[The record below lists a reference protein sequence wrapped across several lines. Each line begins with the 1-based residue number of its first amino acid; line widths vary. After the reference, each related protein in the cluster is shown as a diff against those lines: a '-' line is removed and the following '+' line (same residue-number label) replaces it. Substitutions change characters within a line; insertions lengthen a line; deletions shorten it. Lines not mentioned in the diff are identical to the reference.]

1 MSEPMPSIPTQST
14 FTYPN
19 PNSSASPSFTQDDTS
34 DSFIPEPTQPIPAF
48 TQPAFSQPAF
58 SQPNQSIFSQPAV
71 HFQQTQPTQ
80 TNQTG
85 QQYPNNV
92 QSQQFQQFQT
102 ASISANNAK
111 FPYLEKDKYE
121 IWAMKMEYWI
131 QNADHNLWRIV
142 QQGNSPK
149 RLGKDAKGNTIVH
162 PPVSLDEHVA
172 VQRENKVRTLLL
184 QALPEDHMPDF
195 HHYDDARDIWMAVKA
210 RFGGNEESKKMRK
223 TMLKQ
228 QFTEFSVT
236 EEEGLHKGYDRFQK
250 ILSQLNQV
258 QARPDNDDINLKFLR
273 ALPSS
278 WSQVALALK
287 TRGGLDSMSFDDLYN
302 KLRSLELDVRIGH
315 SYGVKV
321 AAAPTHSAF
330 IGTACSG
337 SKPTYSDQQRI
348 VPSVSQTSGRSDNVM
363 ECVLHSF
370 VAENEQDQDMIYE
383 DFDQVDQLEMEE
395 LDLKWQ
401 MAMLSLRINRFEKK
415 AGRKMNYNNQQPA
428 RFDRRKVR
436 CYKCLQL
443 GHFARECNVKTV
455 DDKARY
461 SAFKV
466 TEVKTDEPKAL
477 VSVDSMVNWSDHA
490 AENTT
495 GAVEKVYGM
504 MAGLHADSADASD
517 AAAEFAM
524 MGISPKVQNCP
535 LGCDSKI
542 NDLNHM
548 YNNLDRLY
556 NDCYIKVQA
565 YQHAVKTL
573 ESQKDWYHK
582 TQIALEEKIRVLSAN
597 LENTT
602 NTLSYTE
609 KLHDQAQKEKKEW
622 EVKFEATLARFE
634 KWKESSKN
642 LKNLIDSSMSTRTK
656 VGLGFQE
663 YFGVDEV
670 FDLSTPSVFYSD
682 PVEKE
687 VKPLYSTF
695 VKAGEMHAVP
705 PPITGTYMPSP
716 YQSDIEET
724 QVSYGSKSDNNIS
737 DTISESNDF
746 VSCDNSDKSSDSET
760 HASCDSSLKTQTKDI
775 PPAVDIQTLPESD
788 VEDPN
793 STTGSPSFS
802 CSENVKSPRIICNK
816 SGVNNRKARTVSA
829 GRPVSAG
836 WLNPAARPFFRP
848 SSVYNTNWPNI
859 YDPMIKG
866 RWGTAGDPST
876 DNDIGIVDSGCSR
889 SMTGNKEKLDDFV
902 QVKGGIVKFGGGDGR
917 ISGKGTIRTSK
928 LDFENVYYVEELQHF
943 NLFSVSQICDKKNKV
958 LFTDTDCLVLTEDFQ
973 LPDESQ
979 VVLRIPRKCDL
990 YTFSIS
996 ELQPEQN
1003 VTCLVAKASL
1013 DESTRW
1019 HRRMAHVNFKT
1030 INKLAKE
1037 GLVDGLPLKVFTNEH
1052 NCVACNKGKQHKASY
1067 KHISAVRLIT
1077 ETLQL
1082 LHMDLFG
1089 PTNIRSIDQKYYS
1102 LVVTDDFSRF
1112 TWTFYLGHLKPFG
1125 CQVTIL
1131 NTSDHLEKYEGK
1143 ADEGYL
1149 VGYAPNSKA
1158 YRVYNLSN
1166 KRVEETLNLRF
1177 LEDKPNVQGIG
1188 HEWAILLSV
1197 HLFAD
1202 FIPVHADESTLPSG
1216 QSLGSSENN
1225 TRFPVPSDVCKDQ
1238 LSSGIF
1244 TFFFMDDDFRF
1255 LVNLAS
1261 PVLTRSRAQKSKFGE
1276 SAFIGYIQ
1284 DQQRTNHTDQLHCL
1298 FACFLSQLEPTSIAK
1313 ALEDPD
1319 WVAAMQE
1326 EMQQFIN
1333 QKVWKLVPLPDG
1345 KNAIGTKWILK
1356 NKRDARGIVVR
1367 NKARLVAQGHRQEE
1381 GIDYDE
1387 MDVKK
1392 VVKALYGLHQ
1402 APRAVIEIFKY
1413 LKGQPKL
1420 GLWYPKDSDFQ
1431 LEAYSDSD
1439 YAGSHGDR
1447 KSTTEAEYVA
1457 FELLSCCCTE
1467 TYGICKKPS
1476 LESEDN
1482 GILRLGITLERD
1494 ANEKNLITGHED
1506 FTQMIM
1512 WPITAKDLHG
1522 HDLSIWWIWCFVGYY
1537 FLVIAGSQYAALVVT
1552 FLTCDK
1558 WHSSAV
1564 WIHFYD
1570 REVFMLVCMVS
1581 ADGLTIFAWL
1591 NTFMLMELVYAVEYT
1606 LFIVTCLC
1614 CLHLV
1619 SLCSVCI
1626 VGGWSLPL
1634 VSAYFDYFMLAIAAA
1649 GNDAAGGDDAANEDN
1664 AAANEAVDDTTH
1676 GGFHV
1681 ESTLFRPDDD
1691 FPRPKQA
1698 DAAVLG
1704 QRTLLLTNGLYAKL
1718 GQGFRGRI
1726 DSLETSWKLEKTV
1739 KQLRETR
1746 LVVEASAAEGD
1757 VDIQDDID
1765 LDGLSRMA
1773 STALG
1778 HDQPAGPS
1786 EDVEEEKEEEEV
1798 PLRETS
1804 LNADLDYLLK
1814 FSCRGFM
1821 SQARNAFVED
1831 TRTSDSGWFKRLRAE
1846 DLAQEVLPNVSEERA
1861 KELDDLMMRMTETD
1875 WLNLMLQVGSNPAL
1889 ARELLGAD
1897 VNEENFIERMTA
1909 VKEKKKRALA
1919 DLRYRALKGKPMK
1932 KSEVTQMMR
1941 NLVKNQWCAAHN
1953 GTITMKDVKAMNPQQ
1968 LPAITEPPSKR
1979 QRVSSQPASVPAATT
1994 LPADDP
2000 DSAGGGSSNP
2010 AGSATPVALRSS
2022 ASNLLVDLHGPMY
2035 LLIKYQFDV
2044 CLNPNQ
2050 GVLMKFFLEIERK
2063 EQLDV
2068 QAGLRQALSVIAT
2081 APIAFAAQQMVF
2093 QLTHA
2098 NNKKESGSPLRLAL
2112 VCTQIRC
2119 WLPETGSC
2127 CYLDVAIHL
2136 FLLVHRV
2143 HCCFIDAAVLDVL
2156 RLSIS
2161 A

>member
-1 MSEPMPSIPTQST
+1 MSESMPTIPTQST

-34 DSFIPEPTQPIPAF
+34 DSFIPEPTQPIPSFTQTAFSQPVFSQPIPTF
-48 TQPAFSQPAF
+48 TQPAA
-58 SQPNQSIFSQPAV
+58 

-80 TNQTG
+80 T

-195 HHYDDARDIWMAVKA
+195 HHYDDARDIWIAVKA

-287 TRGGLDSMSFDDLYN
+287 TRGGLESMSFDDLYN

-315 SYGVKV
+315 SYGVKA

-330 IGTACSG
+330 IGAASSR
-337 SKPTYSDQQRI
+337 SKSTYSDQQNI
-348 VPSVSQTSGRSDNVM
+348 VSSVSQTSGRSDNIM

-370 VAENEQDQDMIYE
+370 VAENEPDQEMIYE

-490 AENTT
+490 AENKT
-495 GAVEKVYGM
+495 GEVEKVYGM
-504 MAGLHADSADASD
+504 MAGLHADNGGADVSD
-517 AAAEFAM
+517 ATAEFAM

-542 NDLNHM
+542 NDLNNM

-565 YQHAVKTL
+565 YQNAVKTL

-582 TQIALEEKIRVLSAN
+582 TQIALEEKIRILSAN

-642 LKNLIDSSMSTRTK
+642 LNKLINSSMSTRTK
-656 VGLGFQE
+656 IGLGFKE
-663 YFGVDEV
+663 YFGKDEV
-670 FDLSTPSVFYSD
+670 FDLSTPSVMYPE
-682 PVEKE
+682 PVEE
-687 VKPLYSTF
+687 VKPLYSWF

-705 PPITGTYMPSP
+705 PSITGTYMPTP
-716 YQSDIEET
+716 YKSDIEET
-724 QVSYGSKSDNNIS
+724 QVSYGSKSDNKTS
-737 DTISESNDF
+737 ETLSESNDF

-760 HASCDSSLKTQTKDI
+760 YASCDSSLKTKTKDF
-775 PPAVDIQTLPESD
+775 PPAVDIKTLPESD

-793 STTGSPSFS
+793 STAGSPSFS
-802 CSENVKSPRIICNK
+802 CLENVKSPRIFCNK
-816 SGVNNRKARTVSA
+816 SGMNNRNVCKNNSVRVKKCFVCGSKLHLIKDCDFYNCVDSVPCKSKAASVSAGSRNSPASVPAGRSDSAASRNRPAVNSAGGPNPAGWSKRPATVSA

-836 WLNPAARPFFRP
+836 WLNPAARPYFRP
-848 SSVYNTNWPNI
+848 SSVYFNNKTNF
-859 YDPMIKG
+859 YDPMFMYKG
-866 RWGTAGDPST
+866 RWDTAGDPST

-889 SMTGNKEKLDDFV
+889 SMTGNKEKLADFV
-902 QVKGGIVKFGGGDGR
+902 PIKGGIVKFGGGDGR

-958 LFTDTDCLVLTEDFQ
+958 LFTDTDCLVLSEEFQ
-973 LPDESQ
+973 LPDASQ
-979 VVLRIPRKCDL
+979 VVLRIPRKHDL
-990 YTFSIS
+990 YTFHIS
-996 ELQPEQN
+996 DLQPEQK

-1037 GLVDGLPLKVFTNEH
+1037 GLVNGLPLKVFTNEH

-1067 KHISAVRLIT
+1067 KHISAVRFIT
-1077 ETLQL
+1077 DTLQL

-1112 TWTFYLGHLKPFG
+1112 SWTFFLSTKDETFYVLKEFITLIENQLNKKVKGIRCDNGTEFKNAKLIELCGEKGIKRDYSNPRTPQQNGVAERKNRTLIEAARTMLADSKLPTMFWTEAVSTACYVLNRVSITNPHNKTPYELISGKVPQISHLKPFG

-1131 NTSDHLEKYEGK
+1131 NTSDYLGKFEGK
-1143 ADEGYL
+1143 ADDGYL
-1149 VGYAPNSKA
+1149 VGYASNSKA
-1158 YRVYNLSN
+1158 YRVYNLPN

-1188 HEWAILLSV
+1188 HEWYFDLDYLTDSLGYTRFKTDTPAGTHETNINAGTQDHDSDSEVDEQVIVVPSFPSNRFAGPSSSNGPRIMERNADYAEELAKLQRQEHEAKDAAARYGYLFSQATAEILIVPTSCTSV
-1197 HLFAD
+1197 SAD
-1202 FIPVHADESTLPSG
+1202 FIPVHADESTLPPG
-1216 QSLGSSENN
+1216 QILG
-1225 TRFPVPSDVCKDQ
+1225 D
-1238 LSSGIF
+1238 
-1244 TFFFMDDDFRF
+1244 
-1255 LVNLAS
+1255 LAS
-1261 PVLTRSRAQKSKFGE
+1261 PVLTRSRAHKSKFGE
-1276 SAFIGYIQ
+1276 SAFIGYVQ

-1298 FACFLSQLEPTSIAK
+1298 SACFLSQLEPTCIAK

-1319 WVAAMQE
+1319 WVDAMQE

-1333 QKVWKLVPLPDG
+1333 QQVWKLVPLPDG
-1345 KNAIGTKWILK
+1345 KHAIGTKWILK

-1387 MDVKK
+1387 VFAPVARIEAIRLFLAFASYMGFLVYQLDVKSAFLYGEIEEEVYVTQPK
-1392 VVKALYGLHQ
+1392 GFEDPYFPKHVYRVVKALYGLHQ
-1402 APRAVIEIFKY
+1402 AAPRARDILLVQVYVDDIIFESINKAWCDEFEVLMKGEFEMSAMGEMTFFLGLQVKQLPDGIFISQDKYVKDMLTKFDMESVRTATTPYEAAKTKLKDETDPPVNVHLYRSMIGSLMYLTASRPDIMFAVSACSRHQVTPLTSHLNAVKKIFKY

-1420 GLWYPKDSDFQ
+1420 GLWYPKDSPFQ

-1447 KSTTEAEYVA
+1447 KSTT
-1457 FELLSCCCTE
+1457 
-1467 TYGICKKPS
+1467 
-1476 LESEDN
+1476 
-1482 GILRLGITLERD
+1482 D
-1494 ANEKNLITGHED
+1494 ANEKRIDPGAEDSHHEKW
-1506 FTQMIM
+1506 T
-1512 WPITAKDLHG
+1512 DLLPRHLM
-1522 HDLSIWWIWCFVGYY
+1522 DPRFEYRWSIWDGESLFRSHTASRVLS
-1537 FLVIAGSQYAALVVT
+1537 FSAG
-1552 FLTCDK
+1552 
-1558 WHSSAV
+1558 
-1564 WIHFYD
+1564 
-1570 REVFMLVCMVS
+1570 R
-1581 ADGLTIFAWL
+1581 
-1591 NTFMLMELVYAVEYT
+1591 
-1606 LFIVTCLC
+1606 
-1614 CLHLV
+1614 
-1619 SLCSVCI
+1619 
-1626 VGGWSLPL
+1626 L
-1634 VSAYFDYFMLAIAAA
+1634 VSAGSTMILLVVILSA
-1649 GNDAAGGDDAANEDN
+1649 G
-1664 AAANEAVDDTTH
+1664 
-1676 GGFHV
+1676 
-1681 ESTLFRPDDD
+1681 
-1691 FPRPKQA
+1691 
-1698 DAAVLG
+1698 
-1704 QRTLLLTNGLYAKL
+1704 
-1718 GQGFRGRI
+1718 
-1726 DSLETSWKLEKTV
+1726 
-1739 KQLRETR
+1739 R
-1746 LVVEASAAEGD
+1746 LV
-1757 VDIQDDID
+1757 
-1765 LDGLSRMA
+1765 
-1773 STALG
+1773 
-1778 HDQPAGPS
+1778 
-1786 EDVEEEKEEEEV
+1786 
-1798 PLRETS
+1798 
-1804 LNADLDYLLK
+1804 
-1814 FSCRGFM
+1814 
-1821 SQARNAFVED
+1821 
-1831 TRTSDSGWFKRLRAE
+1831 
-1846 DLAQEVLPNVSEERA
+1846 
-1861 KELDDLMMRMTETD
+1861 
-1875 WLNLMLQVGSNPAL
+1875 
-1889 ARELLGAD
+1889 
-1897 VNEENFIERMTA
+1897 
-1909 VKEKKKRALA
+1909 
-1919 DLRYRALKGKPMK
+1919 
-1932 KSEVTQMMR
+1932 
-1941 NLVKNQWCAAHN
+1941 
-1953 GTITMKDVKAMNPQQ
+1953 
-1968 LPAITEPPSKR
+1968 
-1979 QRVSSQPASVPAATT
+1979 
-1994 LPADDP
+1994 
-2000 DSAGGGSSNP
+2000 SAGR
-2010 AGSATPVALRSS
+2010 A
-2022 ASNLLVDLHGPMY
+2022 
-2035 LLIKYQFDV
+2035 
-2044 CLNPNQ
+2044 
-2050 GVLMKFFLEIERK
+2050 
-2063 EQLDV
+2063 
-2068 QAGLRQALSVIAT
+2068 
-2081 APIAFAAQQMVF
+2081 
-2093 QLTHA
+2093 
-2098 NNKKESGSPLRLAL
+2098 
-2112 VCTQIRC
+2112 
-2119 WLPETGSC
+2119 
-2127 CYLDVAIHL
+2127 L
-2136 FLLVHRV
+2136 FLLVARDSAAGSVDVVLLAEIYSCLLGGCFMLRKHYFMLLTGL
-2143 HCCFIDAAVLDVL
+2143 CCFDIADCLASLPPVTLV
-2156 RLSIS
+2156 S
-2161 A
+2161 AGILNFLLV